1 MGVAKD
7 LMTAYSW
14 CSLAAEQQHEE
25 AKEELTALL
34 RELEA
39 MTAALEAQ
47 RLRLVEQKRRE
58 EEEAEEPVQL
68 SRPVAVATK
77 GSVLQRLT
85 EPKRVEA
92 RTCINPRCRHYVPA
106 VPAARKATKSGR
118 VVTAAAAA
126 AGGKTHYCSD
136 RCRVTHTGTMSR
148 S

>member
-1 MGVAKD
+1 
-7 LMTAYSW
+7 MTAYSW
-14 CSLAAEQQHEE
+14 CSLAAEQQHDE
-25 AKEELTALL
+25 AKDELTAIL

-47 RLRLVEQKRRE
+47 RLRLVQKRRE

-68 SRPVAVATK
+68 SKPVAVATK

-92 RTCINPRCRHYVPA
+92 RTCINPRCRHYVPT
-106 VPAARKATKSGR
+106 VPVARKAAKSGR
-118 VVTAAAAA
+118 VVTA